1 MKKPLVRIIAII
13 LAVLSLTSVFPLSVF
28 ASSEGTGTEK
38 EGKLIGA
45 HR

>member
-1 MKKPLVRIIAII
+1 MKKLLIRIIAII

-38 EGKLIGA
+38 DGNPDGA